1 MADDDDNDDDPVVEV
16 LDPTGFECDLG
27 ADVPVHA
34 CGAADTGA
42 AAGLGGKRCAN
53 LLENGPA
60 LGSYAH
66 SAG

>member
-1 MADDDDNDDDPVVEV
+1 MADDDDNDDDADDE
-16 LDPTGFECDLG
+16 DDSTGFECDLG

-42 AAGLGGKRCAN
+42 VAGLGGNRCAN